1 MRRVLLTMWVLGTPV
16 TWAQDSEDE
25 SPVEDSSSN
34 PSSESES
41 SPVDSAEEISAD
53 EGAPETVPAED
64 TSDAGEQATI
74 EPSLGPDQSSSQEIV
89 ESLNSTDPAIME
101 QIGEV
106 ESLDDATPPPVIKE
120 PQGPEDLVINY
131 EEGDPEAADLSKA
144 MLLDYCLKSKTVVVG
159 RVLTSRVEVGVLDE
173 LVELRVEEILRG
185 EPPPVITARVPIPE
199 PDGGFIDGNVE
210 QSARVIPGY
219 RLLVF
224 LDPSGTVVNGDAV
237 FFTES
242 GFAFR
247 NKRADNFLRP
257 RSDRDWIENVDPSV
271 DYYVYTIQAVKDAI
285 EANPMDYKKLKDAET
300 GKKKRKWFC
309 PFRRDK

>member
-1 MRRVLLTMWVLGTPV
+1 MRKVLLSMWVLGSPV
-16 TWAQDSEDE
+16 VRAQEAEDE
-25 SPVEDSSSN
+25 APVEAGSTQPTVDDAT
-34 PSSESES
+34 SEE
-41 SPVDSAEEISAD
+41 D
-53 EGAPETVPAED
+53 APASDAAQGGNEAETVAPSEETETTTTDESGEESNRTDESDED
-64 TSDAGEQATI
+64 SNRTDEAS
-74 EPSLGPDQSSSQEIV
+74 IV
-89 ESLNSTDPAIME
+89 PNAP
-101 QIGEV
+101 V
-106 ESLDDATPPPVIKE
+106 ESLDESSSPPVSTE
-120 PQGPEDLVINY
+120 PKGPEDLVINY
-131 EEGDPEAADLSKA
+131 EEGDPESADLSKA

-159 RVLTSRVEVGVLDE
+159 KVLTSRVEVGVLDE

-199 PDGGFIDGNVE
+199 PDGGFIDGNVA

-224 LDPSGTVVNGDAV
+224 LDPTGTVVNGDAV

-271 DYYVYTIQAVKDAI
+271 DYYVYTIQAVQNAL
-285 EANPMDYKKLKDAET
+285 EMNPMDYKKLKGEES